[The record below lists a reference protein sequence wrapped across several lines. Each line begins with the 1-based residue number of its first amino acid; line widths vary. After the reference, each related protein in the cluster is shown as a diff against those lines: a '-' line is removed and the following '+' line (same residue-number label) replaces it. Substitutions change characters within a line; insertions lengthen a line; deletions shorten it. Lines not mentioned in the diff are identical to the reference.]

1 MGKKILITGAAG
13 SFGSAVLELA
23 EKWGYDTIP
32 TDVRLVKHARFQYCD
47 ISDAESVNTMKSIV
61 GPVDAVVHI
70 AGVID
75 INATELH
82 KKVHLDGTENLINIF
97 GKDDS
102 CKVFISVSSA
112 AIHGGT
118 DQYIKMNEDHPRSYS
133 DSYTE
138 SKALQYDLTLKL
150 IKEKAIIIQPALVY
164 DELNRYMFK
173 EIAEIAALNLMVV
186 LPENGNYRLS
196 MVHPRDLATA
206 TLMLLERGEFGE
218 SYIISDDYPLK
229 IREMVQMVQ
238 KETGARIYDPKRSI
252 KAESIQ
258 KLVDIIGRLQKNLPS
273 LAGMEPIGSMMDDLG
288 LDLSGG
294 FTLPMDPMYLVTHHA
309 FSNEKTKKVTTKNK
323 DQFRILP
330 DSVKY
335 FSAGWFPEVNPFFE
349 MPKVIRYWI
358 QNSILKDNA
367 EFVDVLEF
375 LMDMIGNFLNR

>member
-13 SFGSAVLELA
+13 SYGNAVLDLA
-23 EKWGYDTIP
+23 VKWGYDPIP
-32 TDVRLVKHARFQYCD
+32 TDIRLVKHARFQYCD
-47 ISDAESVNTMKSIV
+47 ISDVESVKVMSSII
-61 GPVDAVVHI
+61 GPVDAVIHC

-82 KKVHLDGTENLINIF
+82 KKVHLDGTENLINVF
-97 GKDDS
+97 GKNDS
-102 CKVFISVSSA
+102 CKAFISVSSA

-118 DQYIKMNEDHPRSYS
+118 ENYVKMNEEHPRSYS

-173 EIAEIAALNLMVV
+173 EIAEIAALNLLVV

-196 MVHPRDLATA
+196 MVHPLDLASA

-218 SYIISDDYPLK
+218 SYIISDDYPLR

-238 KETGARIYDPKRSI
+238 RETGARLYDPKRSLKSDSI
-252 KAESIQ
+252 K
-258 KLVDIIGRLQKNLPS
+258 KLVDIIDRLQNNLPS
-273 LAGMEPIGSMMDDLG
+273 LAGMEPIGSIMEDLE

-309 FSNEKTKKVTTKNK
+309 FTNEKAKKVTIKNK
-323 DQFRILP
+323 DQYKINE
-330 DSVKY
+330 DSMKY
-335 FSAGWFPEVNPFFE
+335 FTDGWFPEVNPFFE
-349 MPKVIRYWI
+349 MPKVIKYWI
-358 QNSILKDNA
+358 ENGILRKNA

-375 LMDMIGNFLNR
+375 LMDTIGNFINK